1 MNLNAASVD
10 ELKTLPDVDVA
21 SAYDL
26 LLWRPYRSWE
36 EVALVPGFDEERA
49 GALKAAGVTLGAES
63 APAWQA
69 N

>member
-10 ELKTLPDVDVA
+10 ELTTLPDVDAA

-36 EVALVPGFDEERA
+36 EVALVPGFDEDRA
-49 GALKAAGVTLGAES
+49 QALRAAGVILGAER
-63 APAWQA
+63 APAWQV